1 VGGVVISFLR
11 DFAGGVES
19 LLFPS
24 RCRSCGVELDG
35 RDRLLCRA
43 CRDDVTA
50 PLPRDW
56 RDACL
61 LAGDGPRFASRP
73 YDGPAGEAVRLLKF
87 GGKMRMAPLLAEA
100 VRPLARALKEDYGLD
115 ALVPVP
121 LHSRRRRERRFNQAE
136 EIGRMVKAA
145 TGLEFRP
152 RGLARTKYTRP
163 QVELTGEERFVNVR
177 GAFAARED
185 FSGKGVLL
193 LDDVITTGATVREC
207 AAVLR
212 GAGAGVVVA
221 VAAAGAGL

>member
-1 VGGVVISFLR
+1 MGGVVISFLR

-35 RDRLLCRA
+35 RDRLLCRT
-43 CRDDVTA
+43 CRDDVAA

-121 LHSRRRRERRFNQAE
+121 LHPRRRRERRFNQAE
-136 EIGRMVKAA
+136 EIGRKVTAA
-145 TGLEFRP
+145 TGLGFRP

-163 QVELTGEERFVNVR
+163 QVELTGEERLVNVR

-185 FSGKGVLL
+185 FSGKSVLL
-193 LDDVITTGATVREC
+193 FDDVITTGATVREC

-212 GAGAGVVVA
+212 RAGAGVVVA